1 MTDVTGTDIPKGR
14 EVKWYFGGVASSETH
29 TVTAQE
35 ATALG
40 FALSG
45 TADYG
50 SVIAQVGSTV
60 TAVTEYTTSTST
72 PADEENGCGFIGY
85 SGITEGDVVT
95 IKYVAVGVTPLTHIA
110 SCQDVSLSSS
120 ADTKKASVQ
129 GQSNKLSSVGAVE
142 NTATLNELVYNEAFV
157 SAILG
162 DAVSASPATGKEK
175 WTNAFSGMK
184 KIGALVGKRLNAAGA
199 VAKKWFLVGAQAND
213 VGQDFPTE
221 DYYKRSM
228 SFDVDYFTV
237 ADLS

>member
-1 MTDVTGTDIPKGR
+1 MKTAVYPVILSALLAAGCQNSKPVEARQSAGP
-14 EVKWYFGGVASSETH
+14 VAVNVASVGVRQIQRVVESVGTLYPYDEVTISAEVEGPVEK
-29 TVTAQE
+29 VTA
-35 ATALG
+35 
-40 FALSG
+40 
-45 TADYG
+45 D
-50 SVIAQVGSTV
+50 
-60 TAVTEYTTSTST
+60 
-72 PADEENGCGFIGY
+72 
-85 SGITEGDVVT
+85 
-95 IKYVAVGVTPLTHIA
+95 
-110 SCQDVSLSSS
+110 
-120 ADTKKASVQ
+120 
-129 GQSNKLSSVGAVE
+129 
-142 NTATLNELVYNEAFV
+142 
-157 SAILG
+157 LG